1 VKPNK
6 AMFTSKCMF
15 VYFSILKC
23 EESKSGSTYRISK
36 EMNITSVLLPIS
48 KKDCNEIQG
57 ENCCFIYLLVNL
69 SINGLL

>member
-1 VKPNK
+1 MKPNK

-15 VYFSILKC
+15 VYLSILNS

-36 EMNITSVLLPIS
+36 EMNITRVLLPIS
-48 KKDCNEIQG
+48 KNDCKNIQG
-57 ENCCFIYLLVNL
+57 ENICFIYLLFNL